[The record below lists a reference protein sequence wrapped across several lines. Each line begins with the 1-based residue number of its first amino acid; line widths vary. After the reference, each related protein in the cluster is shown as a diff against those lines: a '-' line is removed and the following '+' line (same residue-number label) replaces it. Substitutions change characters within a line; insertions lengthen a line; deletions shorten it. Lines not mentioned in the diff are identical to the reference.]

1 MEGQFFSHIINDNI
15 KCIDFFYNQCIPYNE
30 ETQHLVGTNK
40 DCPDKYKI
48 W

>member
-1 MEGQFFSHIINDNI
+1 MIEVVLDLSI
-15 KCIDFFYNQCIPYNE
+15 IPYNK
-30 ETQHLVGTNK
+30 ETQHLVGTNQ